1 MSSNSRE
8 GIERDFAA
16 LHGVVSRILGHSYGA
31 LTTPERLGLLGK
43 IEHETR
49 RLGGPLANAPTAIS
63 NGFRRRISTMGNRAS
78 TTSIIPS
85 SCSAMTVDDS
95 DGDGQE

>member
-8 GIERDFAA
+8 GIERDFAT
-16 LHGVVSRILGHSYGA
+16 LHEVLSRILGHSYGA

-49 RLGGPLANAPTAIS
+49 RLVVPRHELINQFAAQLG
-63 NGFRRRISTMGNRAS
+63 RAGRQ
-78 TTSIIPS
+78 TLPRL
-85 SCSAMTVDDS
+85 
-95 DGDGQE
+95 G